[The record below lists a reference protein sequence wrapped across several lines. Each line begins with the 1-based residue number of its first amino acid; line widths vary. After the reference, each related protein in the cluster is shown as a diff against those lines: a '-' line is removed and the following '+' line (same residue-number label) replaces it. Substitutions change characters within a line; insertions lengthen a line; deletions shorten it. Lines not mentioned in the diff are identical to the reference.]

1 MSTVEELEKTADVIA
16 GNSASSLRS
25 PEAQASYFIDKA
37 QVEATV
43 EATVENTKA
52 LKELSKTIDTMA
64 MGIIGELM
72 SLKETLITCLMHD
85 KPSPTLSTDSILDP
99 KKEKRTTK

>member
-1 MSTVEELEKTADVIA
+1 MSTVEELKKIADGIA
-16 GNSASSLRS
+16 GNEAGSLRS

-37 QVEATV
+37 QV

-72 SLKETLITCLMHD
+72 SLKETLVTCFMRDEPFPHIN
-85 KPSPTLSTDSILDP
+85 TEVVTNP
-99 KKEKRTTK
+99 KKEKRPTK

>member
-1 MSTVEELEKTADVIA
+1 MSTVEELEKTADGIA
-16 GNSASSLRS
+16 GNDAGSLRS

-37 QVEATV
+37 QI

-52 LKELSKTIDTMA
+52 LKELNKTIDTMA

>member
-1 MSTVEELEKTADVIA
+1 MSTVEELEKIADGIA
-16 GNSASSLRS
+16 GNEAGSLRS

-37 QVEATV
+37 QV

-72 SLKETLITCLMHD
+72 SLKETLVTCFMRD
-85 KPSPTLSTDSILDP
+85 EPFPNISTEAIIDP
-99 KKEKRTTK
+99 KKEKRPTK

>member
-1 MSTVEELEKTADVIA
+1 MSTVEELEKTADGIA
-16 GNSASSLRS
+16 GNEAGSLRS
-25 PEAQASYFIDKA
+25 PEAQASHFMDKA
-37 QVEATV
+37 QLEATLD
-43 EATVENTKA
+43 NTKA

-72 SLKETLITCLMHD
+72 SLKETLITCLMRD
-85 KPSPTLSTDSILDP
+85 EPFPNLGTESTLTP

>member
-1 MSTVEELEKTADVIA
+1 MSTVEELEKTADGIA
-16 GNSASSLRS
+16 GNDASSLRS

-37 QVEATV
+37 QV

-72 SLKETLITCLMHD
+72 SLKETLNTCLMRD
-85 KPSPTLSTDSILDP
+85 EPLPNLSTKTTLNP
-99 KKEKRTTK
+99 KKEERTTN

>member
-1 MSTVEELEKTADVIA
+1 MSTVEELEKTADGIA
-16 GNSASSLRS
+16 GNDASSLRS
-25 PEAQASYFIDKA
+25 PEAQASYFIYKA
-37 QVEATV
+37 QVK
-43 EATVENTKA
+43 ATVENTKA